1 MICPILALCPPT
13 KNKKMKLKR
22 IEYSSIKMN
31 TSGFQ
36 VFTVKRY
43 DAESYNDYME
53 RSFFILNNM
62 RSGKYTFDDLV
73 EKSYFFYCIQKLGC
87 TYTTGIMDEVKN
99 LAVYAGLE
107 LSK

>member
-1 MICPILALCPPT
+1 
-13 KNKKMKLKR
+13 
-22 IEYSSIKMN
+22 MN

-43 DAESYNDYME
+43 DAESYDDYME

-73 EKSYFFYCIQKLGC
+73 DKSYFFYCIQKLGC
-87 TYTTGIMDEVKN
+87 KYSTKIMDEVRN

-107 LSK
+107 LQKNK

>member
-1 MICPILALCPPT
+1 
-13 KNKKMKLKR
+13 
-22 IEYSSIKMN
+22 MN

-36 VFTVKRY
+36 LFTVKRY
-43 DAESYNDYME
+43 ECESYDDYME
-53 RSFFILNNM
+53 RSFFILNNI
-62 RSGKYTFDDLV
+62 RSGKYTFDYLV

-87 TYTTGIMDEVKN
+87 KYNMQIMDEIKN

>member
-1 MICPILALCPPT
+1 
-13 KNKKMKLKR
+13 
-22 IEYSSIKMN
+22 MN

-36 VFTVKRY
+36 LFTVKRY
-43 DAESYNDYME
+43 EQESYDDYME

-73 EKSYFFYCIQKLGC
+73 EKSYFFHCMQKLGC
-87 TYTTGIMDEVKN
+87 TYTTRIMSEIRN

-107 LSK
+107 LQKQ

>member
-1 MICPILALCPPT
+1 
-13 KNKKMKLKR
+13 
-22 IEYSSIKMN
+22 MN
-31 TSGFQ
+31 VSGFQ

-43 DAESYNDYME
+43 DAESYDDYME
-53 RSFFILNNM
+53 RSFFILNNI

-87 TYTTGIMDEVKN
+87 TYPTRIMDEIKN

>member
-1 MICPILALCPPT
+1 
-13 KNKKMKLKR
+13 
-22 IEYSSIKMN
+22 MN
-31 TSGFQ
+31 ISGFQ

-43 DAESYNDYME
+43 DQESYDDYME

-62 RSGKYTFDDLV
+62 RCGKYTFDDLV
-73 EKSYFFYCIQKLGC
+73 EKSYFFYCIHKLGC
-87 TYTTGIMDEVKN
+87 KYSSIVMDEVRN

>member
-1 MICPILALCPPT
+1 M
-13 KNKKMKLKR
+13 
-22 IEYSSIKMN
+22 
-31 TSGFQ
+31 
-36 VFTVKRY
+36 
-43 DAESYNDYME
+43 
-53 RSFFILNNM
+53 FFILNNM

-87 TYTTGIMDEVKN
+87 TYPTRIMDEIKN

>member
-1 MICPILALCPPT
+1 
-13 KNKKMKLKR
+13 
-22 IEYSSIKMN
+22 MN
-31 TSGFQ
+31 ASGFQ

-87 TYTTGIMDEVKN
+87 TYPTRIMDETRN
-99 LAVYAGLE
+99 LAVYAGLKF
-107 LSK
+107 SR

>member
-1 MICPILALCPPT
+1 
-13 KNKKMKLKR
+13 
-22 IEYSSIKMN
+22 MN

-43 DAESYNDYME
+43 DQESYDDYME
-53 RSFFILNNM
+53 RSFFILNNV
-62 RSGKYTFDDLV
+62 RSGKFTFDFLV

-87 TYTTGIMDEVKN
+87 KYNARIMNEIRN

-107 LSK
+107 FSK

>member
-1 MICPILALCPPT
+1 
-13 KNKKMKLKR
+13 
-22 IEYSSIKMN
+22 MN
-31 TSGFQ
+31 ASGFQ

-43 DAESYNDYME
+43 EYESYDDYME
-53 RSFFILNNM
+53 RSFFILNNL

-73 EKSYFFYCIQKLGC
+73 NKSYFFYCIQKLGC
-87 TYTTGIMDEVKN
+87 KYNTGITDEIRN